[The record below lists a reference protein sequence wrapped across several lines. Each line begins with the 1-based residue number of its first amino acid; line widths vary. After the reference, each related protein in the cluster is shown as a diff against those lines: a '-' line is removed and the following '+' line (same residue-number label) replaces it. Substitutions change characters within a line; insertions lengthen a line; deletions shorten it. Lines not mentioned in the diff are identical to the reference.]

1 MKKAQTN
8 RHLKF
13 AVLATDV
20 ALFTLKHGELL
31 VRLISVNRPPYFIN
45 AKGMP
50 GGLIDPKETAE
61 SAALR
66 QIKAKAQ
73 VDPSRVYVEQLA
85 TFSEVNRDPRGRVVA
100 VAYLALIP
108 WEKLSEIEKVTEKT
122 TEKNSSQNVWW
133 QDTRRMPK
141 LAYDHD
147 EIFEVALKRLK
158 SRITYTTLIKKLLP
172 DEFTLTELEKA
183 FEAVIKKDIDKR
195 NFRRKF
201 EKLKLLE
208 PLKRERR
215 GQKARPAQLFTFKSK
230 KIEEIEVL

>member
-1 MKKAQTN
+1 MPTNMKKTPTN
-8 RHLKF
+8 SHLKF

-20 ALFTLKHGELL
+20 ALFTLKNNQLL
-31 VRLISVNRPPYFIN
+31 VRLTAVNRPPYFVN
-45 AKGMP
+45 AKGLP

-61 SAALR
+61 EAALR
-66 QIKAKAQ
+66 QIREKAH
-73 VDPSRVYVEQLA
+73 VDSGRVYAEQLA
-85 TFSEVNRDPRGRVVA
+85 TFSKVNRDPRGRVVA
-100 VAYLALIP
+100 VAYLALIS
-108 WEKLSEIEKVTEKT
+108 WEKLTESEKT
-122 TEKNSSQNVWW
+122 DSQNAWW
-133 QDTRRMPK
+133 QNINRVPK

-147 EIFEVALKRLK
+147 EIMGVALGRLK

-201 EKLKLLE
+201 EKLKLLT

-215 GQKARPAQLFTFKSK
+215 GQKARPAQLFTFKLK